1 MLTQTLRFTTRETD
15 FSLLIH
21 SFIPNN
27 SNKQIKHPFS
37 YFDNSVCANDAC
49 SFQFYTQSRTL
60 YIQTRHLCNVY
71 SNRRTMTMNLIE
83 SMIEKNSKKYYWL
96 RLNVTKTGEM
106 IWMCCLKK
114 KQNKRMM
121 HDLICVGMPVNSL
134 QITTFEMLFKI
145 MKSMKIVLYF

>member
-49 SFQFYTQSRTL
+49 SFQFYTQKHTQLRTL

-71 SNRRTMTMNLIE
+71 LNRRTMTMNLIE
-83 SMIEKNSKKYYWL
+83 SMIEKNSKKYY
-96 RLNVTKTGEM
+96 
-106 IWMCCLKK
+106 
-114 KQNKRMM
+114 
-121 HDLICVGMPVNSL
+121 
-134 QITTFEMLFKI
+134 
-145 MKSMKIVLYF
+145 